1 MAIVHHLYP
10 SAGEPQPGGVVRG
23 RPCGED
29 RQPGDH
35 LDRQEE
41 GGGDFDDDD
50 DDGEDGDHH
59 ESWQKG
65 EHGPSTEKGSYL

>member
-1 MAIVHHLYP
+1 MVC
-10 SAGEPQPGGVVRG
+10 G

-41 GGGDFDDDD
+41 GGGDINDDDDDD

-59 ESWQKG
+59 DCQKG
-65 EHGPSTEKGSYL
+65 GDGPSIEKGSYL

>member
-1 MAIVHHLYP
+1 MVC
-10 SAGEPQPGGVVRG
+10 G

-41 GGGDFDDDD
+41 GGGDIDDDD
-50 DDGEDGDHH
+50 DDD
-59 ESWQKG
+59 
-65 EHGPSTEKGSYL
+65 EKKAWEEVTAPPIS